1 MLFMYNKVENREW
14 GNKMAMTP
22 MMRQY
27 LEIKEQNKDCILFF
41 RLGDFYEMFFED
53 AITCSR
59 ELELTLT
66 GKDCGLEER
75 APMCGIPFHASSSY
89 ISRLVTKGFKVAIC
103 EQVEDPSVAKG
114 IVKRD
119 VIKVITPGTYI
130 DQSNENNLNTYL
142 MAIFSEDDS
151 IGIALTDISTG
162 EFKTTSFSNLKTTLL
177 DEITKINPKEILLDI
192 NTNETLLNDIKSI
205 TQALITKKDL
215 TSLGTVGLM
224 LLFGIIITTLLNMF
238 FFKSQ
243 GLDLFVLYAGL
254 VVFAGITAYDIQNIK
269 NMTQMVEGSEDN
281 VINAVATMGALQIY
295 LDFINI
301 FLRILSIVSRKE
313 DN

>member
-1 MLFMYNKVENREW
+1 MNNDFQEAIRYNENVNFSNILTKIFSKMFLGLIVTAIASYFTYVTGLFEV
-14 GNKMAMTP
+14 
-22 MMRQY
+22 
-27 LEIKEQNKDCILFF
+27 ILFNKF
-41 RLGDFYEMFFED
+41 LTFGFAIAELALVIYLSARIIKMSKAQSNFWFYTY
-53 AITCSR
+53 AVINGIT
-59 ELELTLT
+59 
-66 GKDCGLEER
+66 
-75 APMCGIPFHASSSY
+75 MSY
-89 ISRLVTKGFKVAIC
+89 IFAAFGSGTIFMAFACSAIMFAAVAIYGY
-103 EQVEDPSVAKG
+103 V
-114 IVKRD
+114 
-119 VIKVITPGTYI
+119 
-130 DQSNENNLNTYL
+130 
-142 MAIFSEDDS
+142 
-151 IGIALTDISTG
+151 
-162 EFKTTSFSNLKTTLL
+162 
-177 DEITKINPKEILLDI
+177 
-192 NTNETLLNDIKSI
+192 
-205 TQALITKKDL
+205 TKKDL